1 MFFNKSQQREN
12 QQLKERLYSLE
23 QTNESLN
30 NDMLRIT
37 LDPQGKVIDINANF
51 EQELGIKL
59 NDISGEHLTNL
70 VPKHARATP
79 HYTRMKSAIE
89 KREHWNGALQIE
101 KGNHQEAWLRAIIQP
116 VIDIKGKVQLRRFC
130 H

>member
-23 QTNESLN
+23 QTNESLD
-30 NDMLRIT
+30 NDMLRVT

-70 VPKHARATP
+70 VPKHARTT
-79 HYTRMKSAIE
+79 H
-89 KREHWNGALQIE
+89 
-101 KGNHQEAWLRAIIQP
+101 IIR
-116 VIDIKGKVQLRRFC
+116 G
-130 H
+130 